1 MPFAARMLTRLPCLA
16 LALATFTPDR
26 GHAQQAAPPPTER
39 VVYLAR
45 DLPDEDLIVLGSTLA
60 AWREDSVLLLD
71 SSKASPYLKTFL
83 TAYKPARVIPVGGS
97 PDSPDDLEHRLGV
110 KTSAPMAWTRGP
122 PVALWRSLFKRA
134 DDVVVCPAHPR
145 GALLQ
150 AACLAGALRAPLY
163 VVHGRA
169 SESAKLAKR
178 LGEWHTQRVYLV
190 GKADKLADQLAGVE
204 RIPLGSESAVAQ
216 AYQKQLSRQGRIET
230 VVLANPADTRED
242 LGGTSALAP
251 WIAVRKHAA
260 LLLTNP
266 EGANVADVMDRA
278 LRREAMRHVDVLLIV
293 ANLRAIPVWHRP
305 NPIPGD
311 KDPQIEMEPLTPNGT
326 QPFTFATG
334 RLFHEDRAVVPLMLA
349 RQVLAAER
357 RGPRTALVASNSGGS
372 LPLLETF
379 SRNTIEGLRDAGYE
393 TTKLLGNKVSR
404 EEVRRL
410 MPLQDLFLWEGHSGT
425 LMNDYEFPTW
435 NDSLPGTFVFL
446 QSCLSLT
453 EPRVGALLNRGAV
466 AVIGSSTRTYSG
478 SGGACSLSFFNALLY
493 EDRPVGEALR
503 QAKNFLLA
511 YSLLKEKRLGK
522 SATRTGANVRSAW
535 AFTLWGDP
543 TFKLPRPHR
552 SATQTPRPPFV
563 RHEVQGN
570 TIVVSLPK
578 QAEKRV
584 RTEKYQITLPPN
596 GRFGGLVK
604 KEKVDDRRP
613 LVPLVFAEVYLPKAR
628 PGRTP
633 HLSSRLPSNRWV
645 FCWDERRRCGY
656 LLATPRPQDTEELR
670 FHVRWESVE
679 ARNATPASA
688 GGER

>member
-1 MPFAARMLTRLPCLA
+1 MPFAARMLVRLACLA
-16 LALATFTPDR
+16 LVPAAFALDV
-26 GHAQQAAPPPTER
+26 GYAQEAASQTER
-39 VVYLAR
+39 IVYLAR
-45 DLPDEDLIVLGSTLA
+45 DLPDENLIVLGAALA

-71 SSKASPYLKTFL
+71 SPKASPYLKAFL
-83 TAYKPARVIPVGGS
+83 TAYKPARVVPVT
-97 PDSPDDLEHRLGV
+97 ETH
-110 KTSAPMAWTRGP
+110 GP
-122 PVALWRSLFKRA
+122 PVALWRSLFERT

-150 AACLAGALRAPLY
+150 AACLAGALHAPLY

-169 SESAKLAKR
+169 DETEKLAER
-178 LGEWHTQRVYLV
+178 LAEWRARRVHLV
-190 GKADKLADQLAGVE
+190 GKADKIAERLGGVE
-204 RIPLGSESAVAQ
+204 CISLGGEKAVAL
-216 AYQKQLSRQGRIET
+216 AYQKQLSRRGRIET
-230 VVLANPADTRED
+230 IVLTNPADTREEM
-242 LGGTSALAP
+242 GGTSALAP
-251 WIAVRKHAA
+251 WIAVGKRAA

-266 EGANVADVMDRA
+266 EGDNVADLVERA
-278 LRREAMRHVDVLLIV
+278 LRREALRRVDVLLIA
-293 ANLRAIPVWHRP
+293 ANLRAIPVWRRP

-311 KDPQIEMEPLTPNGT
+311 KDQDIEMEPLTPSGNR
-326 QPFTFATG
+326 PCTFAIG

-349 RQVLAAER
+349 RQRLAAEK
-357 RGPRTALVASNSGGS
+357 RGPRKALVASNSGGS

-379 SRNTIEGLRDAGYE
+379 SRNTIEGLRHAGYE
-393 TTKLLGNKVSR
+393 TTTLLGREVSR
-404 EEVRRL
+404 AAVRRL

-435 NDSLPGTFVFL
+435 TDPLPGTFVFL

-453 EPRVGALLNRGAV
+453 EPRVGSLLNRGAV
-466 AVIGSSTRTYSG
+466 AVVGSSTRTYSG

-493 EDRPVGEALR
+493 EDQSVGAALR

-543 TFKLPRPHR
+543 TFKLPRPQR
-552 SATQTPRPPFV
+552 SASDAPHPPFV

-570 TIVVSLPK
+570 TIVLSLPK
-578 QAEKRV
+578 QAEKLV
-584 RTEKYQITLPPN
+584 RTDKYQVALPPN

-613 LVPLVFAEVYLPKAR
+613 LVPLVFAEVHLPRAR
-628 PGRTP
+628 TGRTP
-633 HLSSRLPSNRWV
+633 HLSSRLPSSRWV
-645 FCWDERRRCGY
+645 FCWDERRRRGY
-656 LLATPRPQDTEELR
+656 LLAMPRSQDTEELR

-679 ARNATPASA
+679 ARNTTPTCNMSA
-688 GGER
+688 R